1 MGRIAR
7 DGERIEE
14 ELRLRLG
21 VLDQSPIPAGS
32 SVGDALRNS
41 IDLARLTD
49 SLGYHRYWLAE
60 HHGAASLACAS
71 PEAMI
76 GPVAAA
82 TKNLRVGS
90 GGIMLPHYSPLKV
103 AETFSMLNGLYEGR
117 IDLGIGRA
125 PGTSGRIARALQR
138 DRRNPPPDDF
148 LDQLEELQAYFANAR
163 TEIPICFTRPELW
176 LLGSSEQSA
185 VWAAERGLRYAFA
198 DFINPEGAPLA
209 AWYQDRFV
217 PSEDVPAPKTS
228 VAISVICAETDAEA
242 QRLASSV
249 RMMLVQMFRGR
260 TAPVPPVAEAEQF
273 LSAEGMPAE
282 LLPIGRRLIVGS
294 PAAVIPEIQRVAAE
308 YGAEEALIVTIIH
321 NHNAR
326 RRSYELIAH
335 EAGLS

>member
-1 MGRIAR
+1 
-7 DGERIEE
+7 
-14 ELRLRLG
+14 LSLRLG
-21 VLDQSPIPAGS
+21 VLDQSPVPAGS
-32 SVGDALRNS
+32 SVGEALRNS

-49 SLGYHRYWLAE
+49 SLGYQRYWLAE

-103 AETFSMLNGLYEGR
+103 AETFSMLNGLYDGR

-148 LDQLEELQAYFANAR
+148 LDQFEELQSYFANAR
-163 TEIPICFTRPELW
+163 TEIPISFTRPELW

-217 PSEDVPAPKTS
+217 ASQEVLAPKTS
-228 VAISVICAETDAEA
+228 VALSVICAETDTAA

-249 RMMLVQMFRGR
+249 RMMLVLMFRGR
-260 TAPVPPVAEAEQF
+260 TVPVPPVEEAEEF
-273 LSAEGMPAE
+273 LRSEGVPAE
-282 LLPIGRRLIVGS
+282 LLPVGRRLIVGS
-294 PAAVIPEIQRVAAE
+294 PATVVPEIHRVAAE
-308 YGAEEALIVTIIH
+308 YGAKEALVVTITH
-321 NHNAR
+321 SHEAR
-326 RRSYELIAH
+326 RRSYELIAR
-335 EAGLS
+335 EAAQ